1 MLNIVVC
8 GLGGQGILFVTRILS
23 RAALECGCDMI
34 GAETHG
40 MAQRGGSVIS
50 HLRLGPVQGS
60 IVRRGTAHLMI
71 ALDEMEAYRN
81 MDFLARNGKLYAN
94 ARADVF
100 PMEQAAGY
108 LASKAVST
116 RAVPAGNMALG
127 AGMPKSSNLVLLG
140 FFAAFEEPPFSLE
153 RLRKA
158 VSTVSPSRFRGQ
170 NLEMFDEGARHGNAA
185 GARFHMTRRDRGCGV
200 SADRV

>member
-1 MLNIVVC
+1 MLNMIVC
-8 GLGGQGILFVTRILS
+8 GLGGQGILFITRILG
-23 RAALECGCDMI
+23 RVALECGYDMI

-40 MAQRGGSVIS
+40 MAQRGGAVTS
-50 HLRLGPVQGS
+50 HLRLGPVDGS
-60 IVRRGTAHLMI
+60 LVRRGTAHVII

-94 ARADVF
+94 AKAESF

-116 RAVPAGNMALG
+116 HAVPAGNIALG

-153 RLRKA
+153 GLRKA
-158 VSTVSPSRFRGQ
+158 VSSVSPDRFRAQ
-170 NLEMFDEGARHGNAA
+170 NLEMFDEGVRYGRAA
-185 GARFHMTRRDRGCGV
+185 
-200 SADRV
+200 

>member
-1 MLNIVVC
+1 MVVS

-23 RAALECGCDMI
+23 RVALDRGYDMM

-40 MAQRGGSVIS
+40 MAQRGGAVTS

-60 IVRRGTAHLMI
+60 IVRRGTAHIMI

-94 ARADVF
+94 AQAGSF

-116 RAVPAGNMALG
+116 HAVPAGNIALG
-127 AGMPKSSNLVLLG
+127 AGAPKSSNLVLLG
-140 FFAAFEEPPFSLE
+140 FFAAFEDPPFSLE
-153 RLRKA
+153 GLRKA
-158 VSTVSPSRFRGQ
+158 VSSVSPDRFREQ
-170 NLEMFDEGARHGNAA
+170 NLHMFDEGARHGRTA
-185 GARFHMTRRDRGCGV
+185 
-200 SADRV
+200 